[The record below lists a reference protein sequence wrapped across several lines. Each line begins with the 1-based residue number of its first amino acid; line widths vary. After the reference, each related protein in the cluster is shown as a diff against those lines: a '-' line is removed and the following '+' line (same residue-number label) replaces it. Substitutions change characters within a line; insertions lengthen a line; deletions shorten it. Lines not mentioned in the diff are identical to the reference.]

1 MTTDSI
7 NKSIVQFVLL
17 LVALACVFVIIVG
30 IQSFAYIINSILL
43 AAVITLAIIPL
54 PRNLIRRG
62 MKPTLALILSLLL
75 IVVFLVGIG
84 VLAFNSIQDVS
95 ADISAS
101 AAEAATTDGPIP
113 ETLLAN
119 IESMV
124 GPEELSGILGT
135 IVSSIGQIAAQFFAV
150 MMIFIFMLSG
160 FIATDMGELLK
171 DATDADSAGK
181 IVELTTGVQQYI
193 SITTV
198 VNALVGL
205 GNTIL
210 LLILGVPGAA
220 LWGIFAWLMGY
231 IPAIGFWFALIP
243 PVLIAWGTQGL
254 QTAAIVLGGYVLIN
268 GSVENFVKPKV
279 MGEGLNISP
288 LIIFISLFAWA
299 SVLGAVGAILAIP
312 LTMIV
317 FSILDSFEATRW
329 IVVLARPTSK
339 TEDHEKKEAN
349 RKLRD
354 LWHRISRDDDEE
366 SEEKSSK
373 S

>member
-1 MTTDSI
+1 MNSDGLM
-7 NKSIVQFVLL
+7 KSLTQFVLL
-17 LVALACVFVIIVG
+17 LVALACVFIIIIG

-54 PRNLIRRG
+54 PRKLIQRG
-62 MKPTLALILSLLL
+62 MKPALALILSLLIIL
-75 IVVFLVGIG
+75 VFLVGIG
-84 VLAFNSIQDVS
+84 ALAFNSIQDVS
-95 ADISAS
+95 ADIAAS
-101 AAEAATTDGPIP
+101 ANEAATTDDPLP
-113 ETLLAN
+113 ETLLSN

-124 GPEELSGILGT
+124 GPEDLSGMLGT

-150 MMIFIFMLSG
+150 MMIFIFMLSA
-160 FIATDMGELLK
+160 FSATDMAKVLK

-181 IVELTTGVQQYI
+181 IAELITEVQQYI

-205 GNTIL
+205 GNAII

-243 PVLIAWGTQGL
+243 PVLIAWGTQGI
-254 QTAAIVLGGYVLIN
+254 QTAAIVFGAYVIIN
-268 GSVENFVKPKV
+268 GSVENFIKPKV
-279 MGEGLNISP
+279 MGDGLNISP
-288 LIIFISLFAWA
+288 LIVFISLFAWA

-329 IVVLARPTSK
+329 IVVLARPTSS
-339 TEDHEKKEAN
+339 TEEHEKKEAN

-354 LWHRISRDDDEE
+354 LWHRISRDDDEDE
-366 SEEKSSK
+366 GEKE
-373 S
+373 